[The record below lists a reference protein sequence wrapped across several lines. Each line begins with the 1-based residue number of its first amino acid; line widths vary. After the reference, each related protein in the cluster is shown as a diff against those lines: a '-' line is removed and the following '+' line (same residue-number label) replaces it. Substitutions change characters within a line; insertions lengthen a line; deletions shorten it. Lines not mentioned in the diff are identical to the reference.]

1 MHSLLRCLSP
11 VGVQQEATSCLWSRI
26 PCDSCPGL
34 IRRALRTTRTQRE
47 IESTLFHV
55 VLKTFTKSVTVAER
69 GSAHPQQIAVASSRC
84 QMRVRELLFTVRFL
98 QPRTCLHF
106 VIRSCGRGFKETA
119 DSLTV
124 LPRPTLLTNDVRTF
138 SEQSTA
144 FDFPIS

>member
-1 MHSLLRCLSP
+1 MPLTSRRSAGSNKLFVVANPMRLLPRSDSP
-11 VGVQQEATSCLWSRI
+11 CTEDYAHTKRNRVDL
-26 PCDSCPGL
+26 
-34 IRRALRTTRTQRE
+34 
-47 IESTLFHV
+47 LFHV

-106 VIRSCGRGFKETA
+106 VIRSCARGFKETA

-124 LPRPTLLTNDVRTF
+124 LPRPTLLTNGVRTF